1 MTKFNPAGS
10 AFVYSTYLGGHNLE
24 YGQGIAVD
32 SAGNAY
38 VTGVT
43 YSTDFPITPG
53 AFQTVCGDMGYQCDY
68 GSAFV
73 SKLNSAGS
81 ALVYSSYLGGSN
93 YEYGSGIAVDSA
105 GSAYVTGVT
114 YSDNFPTTPGAFQ
127 TTCNGGSN
135 CSQFGDAFVTK
146 INPTGSALV
155 YSTYLGGSGGDG
167 GSGIAV
173 DSAGNAY
180 VTGGTGSTDFP
191 TMNPLQ
197 PAYGGGGDAFVSKIN
212 SVGSALVY
220 STYLGG
226 SGGDGGSGIAVDSAG
241 NAYVTGGTGSTDFP
255 TTNAGQ
261 PAYGG
266 SGDAFVSKINSA
278 GSALVYSTYL
288 GGSGGDG
295 GSGIAV
301 DSLGNAYVIGSTSS
315 TDFPTMDPL
324 QPKYGGNYD
333 AFVTKITPDVT
344 LTPQNLNV
352 GNQIVGTTST
362 PQVST
367 LTYTGTATLTIGS
380 ISVTGANSGDFAET
394 NNCGTSVPAGGSCTI
409 SVTFTPTALGTRTG
423 QVTIPDNNADSLLPI
438 SLTGIG
444 LNKEVTTVALGS
456 SPNPSTSGQAVT
468 FIATVTSSAGA
479 PPDGETVRFMKGATV
494 LGTGC

>member
-1 MTKFNPAGS
+1 
-10 AFVYSTYLGGHNLE
+10 
-24 YGQGIAVD
+24 
-32 SAGNAY
+32 
-38 VTGVT
+38 
-43 YSTDFPITPG
+43 
-53 AFQTVCGDMGYQCDY
+53 
-68 GSAFV
+68 
-73 SKLNSAGS
+73 
-81 ALVYSSYLGGSN
+81 
-93 YEYGSGIAVDSA
+93 
-105 GSAYVTGVT
+105 
-114 YSDNFPTTPGAFQ
+114 
-127 TTCNGGSN
+127 
-135 CSQFGDAFVTK
+135 
-146 INPTGSALV
+146 
-155 YSTYLGGSGGDG
+155 
-167 GSGIAV
+167 V